1 MDVITLEAK
10 ARPAGKTAAKAAR
23 REDSVPCVLYGHG
36 AEPRTFSVPR
46 LSLRKLIHTN
56 EFHTVNVV
64 LDGKTYTCVLKDV
77 DFHPISDQA
86 IHADFQVLNAKEK
99 ITIKIPVHYSG
110 NPIGVRNGGS
120 LKTIINKVEIKC
132 LPEFLPNFLDI
143 DISKLKIGQSILV
156 KTLSLA
162 GIEIKAPAN
171 QTMVAVVRPRTLLSI
186 EEEEEEEAAAAAAAL
201 AAEEGAEAVEA
212 EDDNK

>member
-36 AEPRTFSVPR
+36 TEPRTFSVPR

-56 EFHTVNVV
+56 EFHTVKVI
-64 LDGKTYTCVLKDV
+64 LDGETYSCVLKDV
-77 DFHPISDQA
+77 AFHPISDYA

-99 ITIKIPVHYSG
+99 ITIKVPVHYSG
-110 NPIGVRNGGS
+110 NAVGVRNGGS
-120 LKTIINKVEIKC
+120 LKTFVNKVAIKC
-132 LPEFLPNFLDI
+132 LPEYLPDFLSI

-156 KTLSLA
+156 RTLNLP
-162 GIEIKAPAN
+162 GIEIKAPMN
-171 QTMVAVVRPRTLLSI
+171 QTMVSVVRPRTALSI
-186 EEEEEEEAAAAAAAL
+186 AEEEEEEAAAIAAAAEHE
-201 AAEEGAEAVEA
+201 ATVAPAPEDEE
-212 EDDNK
+212 N